1 MHKTALVVAALT
13 AFAAPAQA
21 LTVFSDNFDAENGGL
36 TALHHTGFAN
46 FTTVGSVD
54 IVKSGAYGI
63 TCSGSCVDLVGS
75 PGAGA
80 LVSNF
85 FNYAAGDKITL
96 SFDLG
101 GSQRL
106 AATSLSKFEFQMTS
120 TTDGFFADAFSLL
133 SNDPFATYSYSFTAS
148 AAGLLQ
154 FAFSSP
160 GKPGKGTVGP
170 LLDNVVLDITSA
182 VPEPTTWAM
191 MIGGLAL
198 VGVSLR
204 RRKTAVSFV

>member
-21 LTVFSDNFDAENGGL
+21 LTVFSDSFDTENGGH
-36 TALHHTGFAN
+36 TALNYSGFAN

-80 LVSNF
+80 LVSDF
-85 FNYAAGDKITL
+85 FNYSAGDKITL

-106 AATSLSKFEFQMTS
+106 AATSLSKFVFEMTS

-160 GKPGKGTVGP
+160 GKGTVGP

-182 VPEPTTWAM
+182 IPEPTTWAM

-204 RRKTAVSFV
+204 RRKTTVSFV

>member
-21 LTVFSDNFDAENGGL
+21 LTVFSDNFDTENGGH
-36 TALHHTGFAN
+36 TALNYSGFAN

-80 LVSNF
+80 LVSDF
-85 FNYAAGDKITL
+85 FNYSAGDKITL

-106 AATSLSKFEFQMTS
+106 AATSLSKFVFEMTS

-160 GKPGKGTVGP
+160 GKGTVGP

-182 VPEPTTWAM
+182 IPEPTTWAM

-204 RRKTAVSFV
+204 RRKTTVSFV